1 VSTRSEVYESLGKLI
16 RLARERAGLS
26 QQELAREIGLTR
38 TSVTNIEQ
46 GRQHL
51 QLDALYLIADCLRVT
66 PSALLP
72 RLPNTKRLE
81 ALSGD
86 LASELSPTEQA
97 WVNTILTTPGEELNV
112 ASGETQINSVARSQS
127 TRSSGRNLPTN
138 SR

>member
-1 VSTRSEVYESLGKLI
+1 MSTRSEVYESLGKLI